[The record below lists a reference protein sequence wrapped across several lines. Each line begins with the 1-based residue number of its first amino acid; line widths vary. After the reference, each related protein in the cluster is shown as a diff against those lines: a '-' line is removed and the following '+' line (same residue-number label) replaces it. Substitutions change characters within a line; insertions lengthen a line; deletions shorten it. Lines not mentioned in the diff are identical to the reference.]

1 MGDPYIHFGKVGSR
15 EEWDTNVQLTFA
27 RNCETGEGV
36 WIRPAPSRELPG
48 DGWDKL
54 AEVPVG
60 SRFSALNL
68 RQIGEFDGYPV
79 CVLDSVLKGE
89 SRLTFTQG
97 RAPMDILSPITDRDR
112 VSPLV
117 LEKTLALQPGNRP
130 HLPWSV
136 SFYWPPD
143 NGPLWPDQ
151 ADQPDLELY
160 AEVTVVPGNKNP
172 RSLLQLSTLH
182 YDLSHDRES
191 GCEWSEMKK
200 GELNFRL
207 TGYRDPENEDLVW
220 EPLTGLTRESDY
232 IPSDDIRTDSP
243 PRHTIV
249 HNAASADC
257 FFVISLSEQGFSD
270 DFVDEFL
277 TTDQAPGGLEVVE
290 DAPVAR
296 SRT

>member
-1 MGDPYIHFGKVGSR
+1 MGDSYIHFGKVGSR
-15 EEWDTNVQLTFA
+15 KEWDIDVQLTFA
-27 RNCETGEGV
+27 RNHETGEGV

-48 DGWDKL
+48 DGWDEL

-89 SRLTFTQG
+89 SRLTFTRG
-97 RAPMDILSPITDRDR
+97 RAPMNILSPITDREQA
-112 VSPLV
+112 SPLV
-117 LEKTLALQPGNRP
+117 LEKALSLRPGDQP

-136 SFYWPPD
+136 SFYSPSD
-143 NGPLWPDQ
+143 NGPFWPDQ
-151 ADQPDLELY
+151 ADHPDLELY
-160 AEVTVVPGNKNP
+160 AEVTVVPGDENS
-172 RSLLQLSTLH
+172 RRLSQLSTLR
-182 YDLSHDRES
+182 YDLSHDREL
-191 GCEWSEMKK
+191 GREWSEMKR

-220 EPLTGLTRESDY
+220 EPLTGVTQESDH
-232 IPSDDIRTDSP
+232 IPADGNRPDFP

-277 TTDQAPGGLEVVE
+277 TTDQAPGGLVEVE

-296 SRT
+296 SRR